1 MAKRSLVGVLIAAG
15 FMLGA
20 AFGWSI
26 HERRA
31 ERDERLVAAVHAV
44 EVAGLC
50 ANALGATEGGRP
62 AAAQKLLEMRM
73 VTAVNDAADR
83 IANAA
88 QPNFSIPNLVEGL
101 RRARRYAVSKGLPHV
116 AAECD
121 RVLEF
126 FTKSNARA

>member
-1 MAKRSLVGVLIAAG
+1 MAKRALVAALIAAG

-20 AFGWSI
+20 AVGWLM

-31 ERDERLVAAVHAV
+31 ERDEGLVAAVHAV

-50 ANALGATEGGRP
+50 ANALGATESGRA

-73 VTAVNDAADR
+73 VTAVNEAADR
-83 IANAA
+83 VVNASA
-88 QPNFSIPNLVEGL
+88 PNFAIPNLLEGL
-101 RRARRYAVSKGLPHV
+101 KRARLYAAAKGMPQV
-116 AAECD
+116 VGECD

-126 FTKSNARA
+126 LMKSNARA